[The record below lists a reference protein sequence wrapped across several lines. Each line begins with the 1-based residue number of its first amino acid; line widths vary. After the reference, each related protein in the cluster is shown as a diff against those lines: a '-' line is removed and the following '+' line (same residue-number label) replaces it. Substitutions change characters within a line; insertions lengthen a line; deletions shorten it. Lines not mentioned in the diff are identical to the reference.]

1 MITKCTNCGSL
12 LECGQP
18 PGSIVDCASCG
29 KPFEAYPAK
38 PIDSRRVPVPP
49 PASGKMQGQP
59 FPSAQV
65 WKDDYRVLL
74 YYFLAV
80 AAGVFGGLM
89 LGENAILAVSLVFGV
104 AVSLWVI
111 ALLRACAYR
120 LMHIEELLSRR

>member
-1 MITKCTNCGSL
+1 MITKCTNCGAP
-12 LECGQP
+12 LECNQD
-18 PGSIVDCASCG
+18 PGTLVDCAACG

-49 PASGKMQGQP
+49 HASGKMQGHHL
-59 FPSAQV
+59 PSAQV

-80 AAGVFGGLM
+80 AVGVFGGLV
-89 LGENAILAVSLVFGV
+89 LGENAILAVSLAFGV

-120 LMHIEELLSRR
+120 LRHIEELLGRR